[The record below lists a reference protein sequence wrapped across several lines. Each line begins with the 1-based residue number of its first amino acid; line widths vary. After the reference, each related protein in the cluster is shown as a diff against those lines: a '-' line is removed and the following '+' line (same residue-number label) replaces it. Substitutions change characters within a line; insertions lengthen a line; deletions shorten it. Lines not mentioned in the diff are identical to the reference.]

1 MAIVL
6 KSSDE
11 IDAIARAG
19 AALWKI
25 IHAVSLAARPGMT
38 TNELDQI
45 AEQHLHD
52 ASARPILK
60 GYVSGSSPPFPSCSC
75 MSVNEEVVHSI
86 PGPRTLR
93 VGDMLSVDLAA
104 SFDGWCVDSAQTVLM
119 PGASARSVE
128 LADAGRRAVALAI
141 AHVKPGVQWS
151 VVAAH
156 VAAQVRAAGFSLV
169 RGYDG
174 HGIGRKLHE
183 SPRAWLHE
191 TQGNTPAG
199 DSPDFTLWPGMVFT
213 IEPVLA
219 AGSGLVR
226 TRADGWTVETAD
238 GSWATHEERTVAVV
252 ANGCRVLT
260 GTA

>member
-6 KSSDE
+6 KSAEE

-19 AALWKI
+19 AVLWKI
-25 IHAVSLAARPGMT
+25 IRAVSLSARPGVST
-38 TNELDQI
+38 HELDQI
-45 AEQHLHD
+45 AERYLHD
-52 ASARPILK
+52 AGARPILK

-93 VGDMLSVDLAA
+93 AGDMLSVDLAA
-104 SFDGWCVDSAQTVLM
+104 SFDGWCVDAACTVLM
-119 PGASARSVE
+119 PGANERCVQ
-128 LADAGRRAVALAI
+128 LADAGRRALALAI
-141 AHVKPGVQWS
+141 AQVKPGVQWS
-151 VVAAH
+151 ALARP
-156 VAAQVRAAGFSLV
+156 VAAQARAAGFSLV

-191 TQGNTPAG
+191 TQGDGAAA

-226 TRADGWTVETAD
+226 TRSDGWTVETAD

-252 ANGCRVLT
+252 ADGCRVLT
-260 GTA
+260 GGG

>member
-11 IDAIARAG
+11 IDAIARSG

-38 TNELDQI
+38 THELDQI

-52 ASARPILK
+52 AGARPILK
-60 GYVSGSSPPFPSCSC
+60 GYVSGASPPFPSCSC

-93 VGDMLSVDLAA
+93 AGDVLSVDLAA
-104 SFDGWCVDSAQTVLM
+104 SFDGWCVDAAQTVLM
-119 PGASARSVE
+119 PGASDSSVR
-128 LADAGRRAVALAI
+128 LSDAARRAVALAI

-151 VVAAH
+151 DVARQVAAE
-156 VAAQVRAAGFSLV
+156 VRAAGLALV

-183 SPRAWLHE
+183 SPRAWLHDARVNAAS
-191 TQGNTPAG
+191 T

-219 AGSGLVR
+219 AGSGVVR
-226 TRADGWTVETAD
+226 TRPDGWTVETVD
-238 GSWATHEERTVAVV
+238 GSWAAHEERTVAVV
-252 ANGCRVLT
+252 ADGCRVLT
-260 GTA
+260 GTG